1 MKDPKRTIRPA
12 QDGHPGKCR
21 CGLRAAYVALTDF
34 QARNLHGLFVTRKR
48 VTCFCTIHGRAYAA
62 KFRLKIQDS

>member
-1 MKDPKRTIRPA
+1 MTEPKRTIQTA
-12 QDGHPGKCR
+12 QAGHPGKCR

-34 QARNLHGLFVTRKR
+34 QARNPHGLRVLRKR

-62 KFRLKIQDS
+62 KFRLKIQD